1 MAIEQVE
8 EDGALYT
15 MEEALTSVG
24 IGKFQYMVLCY
35 AGLGSIS
42 EAVETMILSFI
53 GPALR
58 SQWSLSPTQESLM
71 STVVFVGMLIGA
83 LFWGFITDCYGR
95 RRGLLSIALVTAVCA
110 TFSIFS
116 PNYNWLLAMRMMVG
130 FGAGGGLVYGSWF
143 LEFVPSHNRGMWMM
157 IYAGCWTIGTILEA
171 LLALMIMPRLGWRW
185 LLALSSIP
193 SFAALLLFVFTV
205 ESPRYLCA
213 IGRTRDAYHILK
225 NIAVVNKTQLP
236 PGKLVSSQVTEVHEE
251 LLSPGKIKVSILK
264 SGFSSLLMLLSP
276 ALLRNTLLIWVLYI
290 GNSFSYYGIILLTS
304 LFSSGQCQHSSIALN
319 LNDDQSLYTNVLIN
333 SLAEIPGTLLAAIMV
348 DKVGRKFSV
357 ALMCGLSFLSLL
369 PLLAPQLPALTTALL
384 FGARTFISGS
394 FVIVDVYCREIYPTS
409 VRSTGIG
416 VANSVGR
423 IGPMISPIVVVQ
435 LVRGCHQTAAIVC
448 FEVVLVLS
456 AVSVLLL
463 SVETKGRELIDIHD
477 V

>member
-1 MAIEQVE
+1 MATEQA
-8 EDGALYT
+8 EDDSVYT

-35 AGLGSIS
+35 AGLGSVS

-58 SQWSLSPTQESLM
+58 SQWALSPTQESLM

-83 LFWGFITDCYGR
+83 LFWGFITDSYGR
-95 RRGLLSIALVTAVCA
+95 RKGLLSIALVTAVCA
-110 TFSIFS
+110 ILSIFS
-116 PNYNWLLAMRMMVG
+116 PNYNWLLAVRMMVG

-143 LEFVPSHNRGMWMM
+143 LEFVPSEYRGMWMM
-157 IYAGCWTIGTILEA
+157 MYAGFWTMGTILEA

-193 SFAALLLFVFTV
+193 SFAGLLLFVFTV

-213 IGRTRDAYHILK
+213 IGRTRDAYDILK
-225 NIAVVNKTQLP
+225 KIAVVNKTQLP
-236 PGKLVSSQVTEVHEE
+236 PGKLVSSQVTEEHEE
-251 LLSPGKIKVSILK
+251 LLSPGKSRVSILK

-276 ALLRNTLLIWVLYI
+276 ALLRNTLLIWVVYI
-290 GNSFSYYGIILLTS
+290 GNAFSYYGIILLTS

-333 SLAEIPGTLLAAIMV
+333 SLAEIPGTILAAIMV
-348 DKVGRKFSV
+348 DTIGRKLSV
-357 ALMCGLSFLSLL
+357 ALMCGLSFLFLL
-369 PLLAPQLPALTTALL
+369 PLLAPQLPALTTGLL

-394 FVIVDVYCREIYPTS
+394 FVIVGVYCREIYPTS

-423 IGPMISPIVVVQ
+423 IGPMISPIVVVH
-435 LVRGCHQTAAIVC
+435 LLRGCHQTAAIAC
-448 FEVVLVLS
+448 FEAVLALS
-456 AVSVLLL
+456 AVSVMLLT
-463 SVETKGRELIDIHD
+463 VETKGRELIDTQD

>member
-1 MAIEQVE
+1 
-8 EDGALYT
+8 
-15 MEEALTSVG
+15 
-24 IGKFQYMVLCY
+24 
-35 AGLGSIS
+35 
-42 EAVETMILSFI
+42 
-53 GPALR
+53 
-58 SQWSLSPTQESLM
+58 
-71 STVVFVGMLIGA
+71 
-83 LFWGFITDCYGR
+83 
-95 RRGLLSIALVTAVCA
+95 
-110 TFSIFS
+110 
-116 PNYNWLLAMRMMVG
+116 
-130 FGAGGGLVYGSWF
+130 
-143 LEFVPSHNRGMWMM
+143 
-157 IYAGCWTIGTILEA
+157 
-171 LLALMIMPRLGWRW
+171 MIMPRLGWRW

-193 SFAALLLFVFTV
+193 SIAALLLFVLTV

-213 IGRTRDAYHILK
+213 IGRTRDAYDILK
-225 NIAVVNKTQLP
+225 KIAVVNKTQLP
-236 PGKLVSSQVTEVHEE
+236 PGKLVSSEVTEVHEE

-276 ALLRNTLLIWVLYI
+276 ALRRNTLLIWVVYI
-290 GNSFSYYGIILLTS
+290 GHSFSYYGIILLTS

-333 SLAEIPGTLLAAIMV
+333 NLAEIPGTLLAAIMV

-369 PLLAPQLPALTTALL
+369 LLLAPQLPALTTALL

-448 FEVVLVLS
+448 FEAVLVLS

-463 SVETKGRELIDIHD
+463 SVETKGRELIDTHD